1 MYLHIKNFISKVK
14 LNSRTIQLTE
24 IQFQLII
31 CFISKE
37 GINICVWIIDRRE
50 DIAFL
55 RLRTN
60 GKGFHVFAFSADD
73 DPKAAECLQYL
84 REAAVR
90 QMEVRHE
97 TDL

>member
-1 MYLHIKNFISKVK
+1 MIS
-14 LNSRTIQLTE
+14 R
-24 IQFQLII
+24 II
-31 CFISKE
+31 NRFALACMRF
-37 GINICVWIIDRRE
+37 GIWIIDRRE